1 MSLEKISFRGSFR
14 VFRESKF
21 LNMNPMDVA
30 SHICANSWNYFSKIT
45 IEDILEG
52 GKSKKIQTFFFECG
66 NKITIWLQS
75 EILFQTN
82 NKMRALAIEKIIE
95 IASYL
100 KIWNNFHG
108 LSTVV
113 GALVGPAIS
122 RLKDCF
128 DMIPSSY
135 LKKMQKYEQYL
146 NPQNNFQKYRKK
158 RFKI

>member
-1 MSLEKISFRGSFR
+1 
-14 VFRESKF
+14 
-21 LNMNPMDVA
+21 
-30 SHICANSWNYFSKIT
+30 
-45 IEDILEG
+45 
-52 GKSKKIQTFFFECG
+52 
-66 NKITIWLQS
+66 
-75 EILFQTN
+75 
-82 NKMRALAIEKIIE
+82 MRALAIEKIIE

-158 RFKI
+158 IQNIKLPALPMVNVIMRDLIHFKEIPSFVAPK